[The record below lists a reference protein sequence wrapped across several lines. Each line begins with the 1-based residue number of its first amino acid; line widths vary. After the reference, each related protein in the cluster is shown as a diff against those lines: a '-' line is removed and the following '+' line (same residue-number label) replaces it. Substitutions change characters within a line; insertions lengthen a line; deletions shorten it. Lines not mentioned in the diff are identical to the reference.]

1 MMNETISTEQAIDK
15 VLFLQKLS
23 CQRFKNSSAEER
35 IAKLKS
41 IEKFKSYIFMKTM
54 HRRKVHA
61 SGVIN
66 QSMMT

>member
-23 CQRFKNSSAEER
+23 CQRLKNSSAEER

-41 IEKFKSYIFMKTM
+41 IEKYMISHKNT
-54 HRRKVHA
+54 
-61 SGVIN
+61 
-66 QSMMT
+66 